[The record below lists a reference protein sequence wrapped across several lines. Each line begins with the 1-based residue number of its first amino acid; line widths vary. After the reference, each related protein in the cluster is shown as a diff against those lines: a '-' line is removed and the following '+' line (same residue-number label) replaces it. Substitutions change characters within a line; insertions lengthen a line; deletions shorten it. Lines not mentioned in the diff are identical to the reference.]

1 METVLPFPPRVLSP
15 WALAAASAQLYLSGG
30 RRRGPNPSTC
40 QDLPSEAPGLPQRE
54 RARKRRAMAPV
65 LLSAGACQ
73 ESVTFSDVAV
83 DFTAEEWG
91 HLDPSQKDLYRD
103 VILENYQNLVCLGL
117 AASKPEVI
125 HQLER
130 GEAPW
135 MPQGPAPGS
144 PCPDS
149 ETGPETTES
158 IPKLGTAVEDSSW
171 GRLPGDTPNDCRL
184 REVWGRG
191 ASLEMEQSTEKHSAQ
206 ARAPQGKS
214 LRDRR
219 AQEGKRSGDSFMPD
233 PGLFPQ
239 QQVSEVETL
248 YKCDIHRRSLSLSAD
263 PSPCSGICPK
273 KLLSKQKGCG
283 NPFSYDLSLPE
294 YPGRHPEEKACGC
307 NELGKA
313 FHQAS
318 ETPRAEERPYECP
331 ECGRAFNHV
340 SSLNSHQRT
349 HTGER
354 PYECNECGKAFCRST
369 HLIEHQTIHTGEK
382 PYECSECGR
391 AFRQS
396 AQLTRHQRIHTGEKP
411 YKCHECGKAFNHSS
425 SLTSHHRIHTGE
437 RPYECNECGKA
448 FNHFSSL
455 TSHYRIHTGEKP
467 YECSICGKAFYHSSS
482 LTFHARIHTGER
494 PYECNDCGKT
504 FNHIS
509 SLISHHRIHTG
520 EKPYECHHCGRAF
533 RRSTHLSRHQVVH
546 TGNKLSE

>member
-1 METVLPFPPRVLSP
+1 MGGGVRERPLPPSSGRPLLPRSAFGSPRPPAAGEGEEEEGHGPRAAVGRGLPGVGDLQRRGRGLHRGGVGAPGPFPEGLVP
-15 WALAAASAQLYLSGG
+15 G
-30 RRRGPNPSTC
+30 RDPGE
-40 QDLPSEAPGLPQRE
+40 LPEP
-54 RARKRRAMAPV
+54 
-65 LLSAGACQ
+65 
-73 ESVTFSDVAV
+73 
-83 DFTAEEWG
+83 
-91 HLDPSQKDLYRD
+91 
-103 VILENYQNLVCLGL
+103 GL

>member
-1 METVLPFPPRVLSP
+1 MRIRTPGCLDYLSQK
-15 WALAAASAQLYLSGG
+15 ALRHVHKFWEEFRRGYYGNVASAPSRILVTLTTASAQL
-30 RRRGPNPSTC
+30 RPQPPPSLQPEYGT
-40 QDLPSEAPGLPQRE
+40 R
-54 RARKRRAMAPV
+54 
-65 LLSAGACQ
+65 
-73 ESVTFSDVAV
+73 ESVTFKDVAV
-83 DFTAEEWG
+83 DFTQEEWG

-103 VILENYQNLVCLGL
+103 VILENYRNLVCLGL
-117 AASKPEVI
+117 AASKPDVI
-125 HQLER
+125 EQLER

-135 MPQGPAPGS
+135 MPEDDVPGS
-144 PCPDS
+144 TCPDS
-149 ETGPETTES
+149 GPGPNPRVWP
-158 IPKLGTAVEDSSW
+158 PKLSTPGEDSPLKH
-171 GRLPGDTPNDCRL
+171 LPGEGP
-184 REVWGRG
+184 G
-191 ASLEMEQSTEKHSAQ
+191 ASPPREAWGWAAGLEMEPINAKPWGQVS
-206 ARAPQGKS
+206 APQRKPPS
-214 LRDRR
+214 K
-219 AQEGKRSGDSFMPD
+219 APHEECERSGAGFSPEA
-233 PGLFPQ
+233 GLFPQ
-239 QQVSEVETL
+239 QQVSVVETL
-248 YKCDIHRRSLSLSAD
+248 YKCDIHRRSLSL
-263 PSPCSGICPK
+263 CSDLSKCSRICPK
-273 KLLSKQKGCG
+273 KILSKQKECG
-283 NPFSYDLSLPE
+283 NSFSYNSDLSE
-294 YPGRHPEEKACGC
+294 HQKMHPEEKPCGC

-313 FHQAS
+313 FHQTVHTGQRTRS
-318 ETPRAEERPYECP
+318 EERPYECS

-482 LTFHARIHTGER
+482 LTFHSRIHTGER

-546 TGNKLSE
+546 TGHKLSE